1 MLRSLTFLAALALS
15 AAASAAV
22 YKWVD
27 AQGNVHYSDRPPS
40 ESTPAELVN
49 IDSRPTNR
57 ERVAV
62 RGTSGQ
68 KQREAVA
75 QGEGK
80 QKAEQATQQA
90 VNSDVAK
97 SRAKQCE
104 EAKARYQ
111 TAIDSHK
118 LYKMGKNGEREY
130 LNDAELSQARLDA
143 RRTRDESCGSSAP

>member
-1 MLRSLTFLAALALS
+1 MLRFLAFFAALALS

-40 ESTPAELVN
+40 EDTQAQVISVA
-49 IDSRPTNR
+49 SRPTGHD
-57 ERVAV
+57 RVAV
-62 RGTSGQ
+62 RSGADQ
-68 KQREAVA
+68 NQRQSAA
-75 QGEGK
+75 PGDSQ
-80 QKAEQATQQA
+80 QKAEKATQQA
-90 VNSDVAK
+90 VNADVAK

-111 TAIDSHK
+111 TAVDSHK

-130 LNDAELSQARLDA
+130 LSDAELSQARLDA
-143 RRTRDESCGSSAP
+143 RRSVDESCGPGGK

>member
-1 MLRSLTFLAALALS
+1 MLRSLAFCLALTLS
-15 AAASAAV
+15 AVASASV
-22 YKWVD
+22 YKWID
-27 AQGNVHYSDRPPS
+27 AQGNVHYSDRPPEGES
-40 ESTPAELVN
+40 QIVEIASSPSSRARAPARSSSEPKQRESTPQT
-49 IDSRPTNR
+49 D
-57 ERVAV
+57 
-62 RGTSGQ
+62 
-68 KQREAVA
+68 
-75 QGEGK
+75 GK

-143 RRTRDESCGSSAP
+143 RRTRDESCGS